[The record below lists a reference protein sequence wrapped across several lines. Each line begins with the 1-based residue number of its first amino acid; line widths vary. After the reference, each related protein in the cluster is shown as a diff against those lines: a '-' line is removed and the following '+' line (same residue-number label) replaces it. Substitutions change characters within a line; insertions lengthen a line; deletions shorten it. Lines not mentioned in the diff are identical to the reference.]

1 MAYVLTIYSGA
12 LYSTTW
18 PSKVVV
24 TLFASQSL
32 GCTAATMYELERSIF
47 ETDQYIVSQVLVN
60 DFGIGED
67 TSSM

>member
-1 MAYVLTIYSGA
+1 
-12 LYSTTW
+12 
-18 PSKVVV
+18 
-24 TLFASQSL
+24 
-32 GCTAATMYELERSIF
+32 MYELERSIF